1 MGIAA
6 LVLGI
11 ISLLLSFI
19 PVIGILGLGLA
30 IIGLVLGII
39 DWVQKKKK
47 DEKHGQA
54 IAGVVCS
61 AVAII
66 IVILYTVL
74 AGILFVNFAENVDT
88 KTVEEFV
95 DSVKN
100 LDEEKVQDFLNS
112 IQELEESND
121 INFSFDANDIT
132 NL

>member
-19 PVIGILGLGLA
+19 PVIGILGLGIA